1 VIYIFT
7 YSHTSVSTLLAKL
20 KKSEI
25 GLDSTKP
32 AFDELTKSCLER
44 KLPVAQ
50 WRSAERLAMDK
61 RGEHLSIFDI
71 NHEKAPSLAQ
81 ITLQLTKADDKSTNS
96 AKVVDWISYGIKTQ
110 NDQLVFKFIL
120 IPILI

>member
-1 VIYIFT
+1 
-7 YSHTSVSTLLAKL
+7 
-20 KKSEI
+20 
-25 GLDSTKP
+25 
-32 AFDELTKSCLER
+32 
-44 KLPVAQ
+44 
-50 WRSAERLAMDK
+50 MDK